1 MAETPSPSASGI
13 EGVVSVSP
21 SHPGP
26 AREGIPNSAPAGNI
40 AFEVKKGEEKVA
52 SFTTDGE
59 GSFRILLP
67 PGHYVVARPDAGL
80 IGHWHFETDVVAGK
94 ITKVQW
100 TGDSGMR

>member
-1 MAETPSPSASGI
+1 M
-13 EGVVSVSP
+13 
-21 SHPGP
+21 
-26 AREGIPNSAPAGNI
+26 
-40 AFEVKKGEEKVA
+40 A